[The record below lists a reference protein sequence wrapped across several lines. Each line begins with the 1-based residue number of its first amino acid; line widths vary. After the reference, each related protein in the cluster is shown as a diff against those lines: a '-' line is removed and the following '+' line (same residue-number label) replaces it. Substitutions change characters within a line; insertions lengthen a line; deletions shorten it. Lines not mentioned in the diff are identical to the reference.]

1 MGSRIQLTLRNQN
14 LPGKAP
20 IPAWAATGSP
30 AWPPVLRTYGT
41 LCVRASARDRPA
53 D

>member
-20 IPAWAATGSP
+20 IPVLGGNWVASVAACAAHIRDAMG
-30 AWPPVLRTYGT
+30 ACLR
-41 LCVRASARDRPA
+41 A
-53 D
+53 